1 MYDKYGRILRIEVTV
16 NDATF
21 LQQHRKVVHHNGE
34 CETKWAPMQKTICSL
49 APLREL
55 LAAATQRYLK
65 FLSDVETP
73 EVGVQALNQLTQTQ
87 VAAGHR
93 YKGFNLLAEG
103 DASVFRLLLHGEFT
117 ITGFTNKALRQWLP
131 DKTSAQV
138 SHLLKRLR
146 VHQLIKK
153 VGQRYKYYLTDFGRH
168 VATMALKLRE
178 LHVIPTLAHLSAAG

>member
-1 MYDKYGRILRIEVTV
+1 M
-16 NDATF
+16 A
-21 LQQHRKVVHHNGE
+21 
-34 CETKWAPMQKTICSL
+34 S
-49 APLREL
+49 LREL

-65 FLSDVETP
+65 FLSEVETP

-87 VAAGHR
+87 VADGHR

-103 DASVFRLLLHGEFT
+103 DASVFRLLRHGEFT

-131 DKTSAQV
+131 DQTSAQV
-138 SHLLKRLR
+138 SHLLKRLH

-178 LHVIPTLAHLSAAG
+178 LHVIPTLAHLSSAG